1 MRGIGRLE
9 NGECREKQLGNQEN
23 QFGGLS
29 SYPWAIVFAAICIE
43 ERCFGLVNIET
54 LKNERY
60 RRRPFFKAFPNIIE

>member
-29 SYPWAIVFAAICIE
+29 SYDWALVFAAVCIE
-43 ERCFGLVNIET
+43 ESQGIWELA
-54 LKNERY
+54 KM
-60 RRRPFFKAFPNIIE
+60 